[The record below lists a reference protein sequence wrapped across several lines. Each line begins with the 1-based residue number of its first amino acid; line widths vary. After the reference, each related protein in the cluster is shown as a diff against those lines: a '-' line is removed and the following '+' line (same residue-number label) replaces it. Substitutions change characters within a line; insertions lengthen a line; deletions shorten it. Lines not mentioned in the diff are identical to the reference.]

1 MTKWLRPFAFVSAI
15 TASAPAL
22 AHPGHPLADS
32 GFLSGLLH
40 PMLGWDHLLTMLMVG
55 VWAAQL
61 GGRARLWVPVSFLV
75 LMAVGAGLAG
85 MGWVPPHLESGI
97 AVSLVVGGLL
107 VATALRVSML
117 PAAAL
122 VGVFAVEHGAAH
134 GAELPATASP
144 LLYGA
149 GFLLATGALH
159 LAGVLIGRAQ
169 SRAWTLAARAGGV
182 LAASLGC
189 VLALA

>member
-1 MTKWLRPFAFVSAI
+1 MSKWLRPFAFVSLIA
-15 TASAPAL
+15 ASAPAL

-122 VGVFAVEHGAAH
+122 VGVFAVFHGAAH

>member
-1 MTKWLRPFAFVSAI
+1 MTKWLRPFAFVSA
-15 TASAPAL
+15 TAASAPAL
-22 AHPGHPLADS
+22 AHPGHPLADL
-32 GFLSGLLH
+32 GLLSGLLH
-40 PMLGWDHLLTMLMVG
+40 PLLGLDHLLTMLVVG
-55 VWAAQL
+55 IWAAQL
-61 GGRARLWVPVSFLV
+61 GGRARLWVPASFLA

-97 AVSLVVGGLL
+97 AASLVVGGLL
-107 VATALRVSML
+107 VAAALRVSML

-122 VGVFAVEHGAAH
+122 VGVFAVFHGAAH
-134 GAELPATASP
+134 GAELPAAASP

-159 LAGVLIGRAQ
+159 LAGGLIGTAQ
-169 SRAWTLAARAGGV
+169 SRVWTLAARAGGV

>member
-15 TASAPAL
+15 AASAPAL

-32 GFLSGLLH
+32 GLLSGLLH
-40 PMLGWDHLLTMLMVG
+40 PMLGLDHLLTMLMVG
-55 VWAAQL
+55 LWAAQL
-61 GGRARLWVPVSFLV
+61 GGRARLWVPASFLA
-75 LMAVGAGLAG
+75 LMLVGAGLA
-85 MGWVPPHLESGI
+85 MAGWMPPHMESGI
-97 AVSLVVGGLL
+97 AVSLIVGGLL
-107 VATALRVSML
+107 VAMALRLSML

-122 VGVFAVEHGAAH
+122 VGVFAVFHGAAH

-144 LLYGA
+144 VLYGA
-149 GFLLATGALH
+149 GFLLATGTLH
-159 LAGVLIGRAQ
+159 LAGGLIGTAQ

-182 LAASLGC
+182 LAATLGC

>member
-1 MTKWLRPFAFVSAI
+1 MSKWLRQFAFVSLIA
-15 TASAPAL
+15 ASAPAL
-22 AHPGHPLADS
+22 AYPGHPLADS
-32 GFLSGLLH
+32 GFMSGLPH

-122 VGVFAVEHGAAH
+122 VGVFAVFHGAAH